1 MLETLKHTFNF
12 NNKVKTLVKINEEE
26 NEYENS
32 YYNLNGIQNGNILT
46 SINGIEI
53 DDKKIAIDYFNK
65 YTKFYENKLNKFIH
79 PDENDLY
86 IIFTLKNNDIE
97 EQIDDNLK
105 QEMTLFKKYM
115 LYFDPDIVEK
125 LNEFISN
132 CITKGYNEVKEKDYN
147 VNSILNELKF

>member
-32 YYNLNGIQNGNILT
+32 YYNLNGIQKGNILT

-53 DDKKIAIDYFNK
+53 DDKKIAIDYFKK
-65 YTKFYENKLNKFIH
+65 YKKFYENKLNKFIKQ
-79 PDENDLY
+79 DENDLY

-105 QEMTLFKKYM
+105 QEMTLLKNM
-115 LYFDPDIVEK
+115 LYFDPDI
-125 LNEFISN
+125 I
-132 CITKGYNEVKEKDYN
+132 GP
-147 VNSILNELKF
+147 